1 MPSGRTIGPVDT
13 IGGIPA
19 HPLFVHLTVVAI
31 PLAALLGIVAV
42 VWPAARRRIGI
53 IAPIVGLVA
62 VVMTPLTTSA
72 GEALEK
78 SRMPL
83 NPDLAD
89 HVELGDQMIIW
100 VAPLFVFIVLFWALQ
115 TPAIMKRVPVT
126 LPARAI
132 TLSTWA
138 FGLAVVVFGIGA
150 IVMVYLVGDSGARS
164 VWVD

>member
-1 MPSGRTIGPVDT
+1 MDT

-42 VWPAARRRIGI
+42 AWPAARRRIGI
-53 IAPIVGLVA
+53 VAPLVA
-62 VVMTPLTTSA
+62 LVAIVMTPLTTSA
-72 GEALEK
+72 GESLEK
-78 SRMPL
+78 SKFPL

-100 VAPLFVFIVLFWALQ
+100 VAPLFVVIVLFWALQ
-115 TPAIMKRVPVT
+115 TPAVMDRLPVQV
-126 LPARAI
+126 PARAV
-132 TLSTWA
+132 TLSTWV
-138 FGLAVVVFGIGA
+138 FGLAIVVFGIGA

-164 VWVD
+164 VWLN